1 MNDPSIEAS
10 KPSIEAKVMEFA
22 IPLCREE
29 LLKDDGKGTYAV
41 KECLASVELVRHIDG
56 NGCLAVQQPSYCPF
70 YFIECQSLFAEI
82 GPAAIIECFDV
93 FFSVLQ

>member
-1 MNDPSIEAS
+1 
-10 KPSIEAKVMEFA
+10 MEFA

-41 KECLASVELVRHIDG
+41 KECLTSVELVRHIDG
-56 NGCLAVQQPSYCPF
+56 KDCFVCFAALQRLTALLT
-70 YFIECQSLFAEI
+70 ECQSLFAEI
-82 GPAAIIECFDV
+82 GPVAIIECFDV